1 MRVPSWM
8 NREILLIS
16 LSAFF
21 ADLGYQAA
29 IAIFPIF
36 IVVALSASASEY
48 GIASAVA
55 FGIGSFFGYLGGLL
69 SDRYENR
76 YIAIFGNALIP
87 LISLMALTNSI
98 LIAVMLFSG
107 GWWARNF
114 RSPARRSMVAVNS
127 TKKNRSSVF
136 GFLHVLDIG
145 GGMLSVVGLLALLYL
160 GLSIK
165 SILLL
170 TAIPLI
176 ISTLLL
182 IFAKNTMHKKQ
193 QLLLS
198 SSKPL
203 ESRASIGAYRGI
215 IIATALYGFSTY
227 SFGFPI
233 LTIAKQTSS
242 FIGIGSYA
250 VYLGISAFAGYW
262 IGSKRYNKIKSLSY
276 MGYALSGFGSLLL
289 GLSYAYGLGAVW
301 SYIAVGILGFAF
313 GIIET
318 LEPTLISFIKNVKEL
333 GKGMGSLSG
342 SRSFGIFTAN
352 LVMGV
357 LYVVNPFYSYI
368 YATTVSIIAGIIV
381 LMMSREFV
389 N

>member
-342 SRSFGIFTAN
+342 SRSLGIFTAN